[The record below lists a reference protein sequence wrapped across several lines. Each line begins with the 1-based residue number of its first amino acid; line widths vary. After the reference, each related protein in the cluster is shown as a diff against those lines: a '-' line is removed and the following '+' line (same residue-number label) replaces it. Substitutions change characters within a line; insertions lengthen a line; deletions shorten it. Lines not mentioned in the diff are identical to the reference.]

1 MQTTQMKSL
10 SLISVFLVG
19 FMMLSVPLM
28 AAETKLVAKPASK
41 EIINDLTK
49 GGFVI
54 YMRHGP
60 TDTSKPDRV
69 PDVDLEDCTTQRPL
83 TEEGR
88 AVSAGVGNAIRKAGI
103 PVGEIIVSPM
113 CRTKETAQAAFGTD
127 FSVNLN
133 LRYSSNFT
141 SDKKLVASKTTLELI
156 SRVVKPGTNRVLVA
170 HGPNLM
176 DLMGYF
182 VKPEATVVIFRPMG
196 DKRFEYIAS
205 IPPTMWPELLK

>member
-10 SLISVFLVG
+10 SLMSVFLVG
-19 FMMLSVPLM
+19 LMMLSVPLM
-28 AAETKLVAKPASK
+28 AAEKKLVVKPASK
-41 EIINDLTK
+41 EIINDLKK

-69 PDVDLEDCTTQRPL
+69 PNVDLEDCTTQRPL

-88 AVSAGVGNAIRKAGI
+88 VVSAGVGNAIRKAGI
-103 PVGEIIVSPM
+103 PIGEVIVSPM
-113 CRTKETAQAAFGTD
+113 CRTKDTAQAAFGTD

-141 SDKKLVASKTTLELI
+141 SDKKLVASKITLELI
-156 SRVVKPGTNRVLVA
+156 SRIVKPGTNRVLVA

-196 DKRFEYIAS
+196 DKKFEYIAS